1 MTCNDIEVT
10 KKQETIEITDKQ
22 KVIELDSVESSTLE
36 VTNQKEVV
44 ELKDEVFDT
53 IQVVNVN
60 GQFGGGGASGIYE
73 FFIPTLNQTIFTLS
87 NILTGAEVILSKVF
101 INGQKIALTTCY
113 TISGSQLTVILP
125 YSLNTGDIL
134 EIYY

>member
-1 MTCNDIEVT
+1 MSCNDIEVIED
-10 KKQETIEITDKQ
+10 QQTIEITDQQ
-22 KVIELDSVESSTLE
+22 KVIELDSIVASTIE
-36 VTNQKEVV
+36 VTEQQEVI
-44 ELKDEVFDT
+44 ELKDEVSDT

-60 GQFGGGGASGIYE
+60 GAFVNVGDNYE
-73 FFIPTLNQTIFTLS
+73 VFSPSIGQTIFTLS
-87 NILTGAEVILSKVF
+87 NMLIGPQILLSKVF

-125 YSLNTGDIL
+125 YSLNSGDIL

>member
-22 KVIELDSVESSTLE
+22 EVVELKSVESGTLE
-36 VTNQKEVV
+36 VTDQKEVV
-44 ELKDEVFDT
+44 ELKDEIFNT

-60 GQFGGGGASGIYE
+60 GQFNGGGTSGVYE
-73 FFIPTLNQTIFTLS
+73 VFTPTSGQTVFTLS
-87 NILTGAEVILSKVF
+87 NILTGPEVILSKVF
-101 INGQKIALTTCY
+101 INGQKISYITCY
-113 TISGSQLTVILP
+113 TIAGSQLTVILP
-125 YSLNTGDIL
+125 YLLGTGDIL